1 MASTEQQEHAA
12 PLLQPEV
19 EEAYTSDGSLD
30 IDGNPALKHRTGGWR
45 ACRSILGAEFCYCLA
60 NNGIMYNLV
69 TYLTTQLHQ
78 SNVAAAKNVSI
89 WKATCFLTPL
99 AGAVVADSYWGRYRT
114 MVVACCVGVAV
125 SLLRSP
131 HFNQSLHPAMNS
143 AQGMLMASLSALL
156 PQLIESSSTLSM
168 PSAQEFVLFLGLYMI
183 AFGFDAGDTSERASK
198 ASLFN
203 WYVFTMNCAAVIS
216 ATGLVW
222 VQGHY
227 GWALGLGIPAMVLAV
242 GLSCLV
248 AASRTYR
255 FQTTRGSPLT
265 RVCQVAVAAV
275 RKFNVAA
282 PGDMALLYELPDD
295 ASSMKGVERIEH
307 TTDLEF
313 FDKAAV
319 VTASDEEAPRNPW
332 RLCMVTQVEELKILV
347 RMLPVW
353 ACIAFFYTGTA
364 QTKSTF
370 VEQGMP
376 MDAHVG
382 ALRVPPASL
391 AAFQM
396 LTTIVL
402 IPLYDRVFVPAA
414 RKHTGREKGI
424 SDLLR
429 IGGGLATVGLAM
441 AAAATVETK
450 RASAARTTASILWQ
464 APQFVLVGAGE
475 LLATIG
481 QLDFFYSQAPP
492 AMKTV
497 CTALGLLAVAAGDY
511 LSSVIVTAVS
521 WATASGGRPGW
532 IPDDLNEGHLD
543 SFFWMTAGL
552 GCLDLLAFTC
562 CAKRY
567 SKSRKAF
574 HELSIDRIFAMA
586 SSEQQEHAVA
596 LLQPKVEEAYTTDGS
611 LDIDGNPALKHRTGG
626 WRACRS
632 ILGTEFCYC
641 LAYYGIMYN
650 LVTYLTTVLHQ
661 SNVAA
666 AKNVSTWQATCFL
679 TPLAGAVVADS
690 YWGRYRT
697 MVVGCCVAVAGMLMA
712 SLSALLPQL
721 IESSSTLSMEIIL
734 FLGLYMIAFGVGGL
748 RPCLISFGADQF
760 DAGDPSELISKGS
773 YFNWYI
779 FTMNC
784 GSVISTSGMV
794 WVQDHYGWALGLAI
808 PAMVLAVGLSCL
820 VAASRAYRF
829 QTTRGSPLTRV
840 CQVVVAAVCKFNV
853 APPDDMSLLYEL
865 PDDASSMKVV
875 ERIEHTTDLR
885 FFDKAAVVT
894 ASDEEAAG
902 AAPRNPWRLCV
913 VTQVEE
919 LKIFVR
925 MLPLWACITFF
936 YTGTAQ
942 VNSTFVEQG
951 MAMDARVGSLR
962 VPPARL
968 TGRERGIS
976 ELVRI
981 GGGLAMVV
989 LAMAAAALVETK
1001 RVRAWQTAM
1010 EKTSIMWQVPQFV
1023 LVGVGELLTSIG
1035 QLDFFYSQAP
1045 PAMKT
1050 VCAALALGAI
1060 AAGDYLS
1067 SIIVTAVSWATA
1079 TGGRPGWIPDDLNEG
1094 HLDRF
1099 FWMMAGLGC
1108 LNLAAFM
1115 SCAMKYK
1122 TRKASEEEEV
1132 YTTDGSLDID
1142 GNPAL
1147 KHRTGG
1153 WRACRSILGTEF
1165 CQCLA
1170 YFGMTIN
1177 LVTYLTTELHQSNVA
1192 AAKNVSTWQATC
1204 FLTPLAGAI
1213 VADSYWGKYHTMVVG
1228 CCIGVAG
1235 LLMASLSAL
1244 LPLLIKN
1251 ISTLA
1256 MASAQEFVL
1265 FLGLYMIAFGVGGL
1279 RPCLMSFGADQFDA
1293 GDPSE
1298 RNSKG
1303 SYFNWYLFAMNCAS
1317 VISTTAMVWLQDH
1330 YGWALGLAIPA
1341 MVLAVG
1347 LSFLVA
1353 ATPAY
1358 RFQRNRG
1365 SPFTRVCQ
1373 VVVAAVRKFNVAPP
1387 VDVALLYEV
1396 PEDDC
1401 SMERGMA
1408 MDARVGSLRVP
1419 PASLA
1424 TFELLTSMALIPLYD
1439 RAFVPA
1445 ARRLTGREKGIPD
1458 LLRIGAGLTMAV
1470 LAMAAAALVETKRA
1484 RAARMGMEK
1493 TSIVWQVPQYAVMG
1507 VGEMLASAGQLDFF
1521 YSQAPPAMK
1530 TVCMALGFLAVAAG
1544 VYLSSLVLTAV
1555 SWATATGG
1563 RPGWIPDDLNEG
1575 HLDRFFWMM
1584 AGLGCLN
1591 LVAFTSC
1598 AMRVGTG

>member
-1 MASTEQQEHAA
+1 MASTERQEHAV
-12 PLLQPEV
+12 PLLQPEDRV

-30 IDGNPALKHRTGGWR
+30 IDGNPALKYRTGGWR

-60 NNGIMYNLV
+60 NNRIMYNLV
-69 TYLTTQLHQ
+69 IYLTTELHH
-78 SNVAAAKNVSI
+78 SNVAAAKNVST

-114 MVVACCVGVAV
+114 MVVACCVGVA
-125 SLLRSP
+125 LRFG
-131 HFNQSLHPAMNS
+131 HS
-143 AQGMLMASLSALL
+143 ASFVLGMLMASLSALL
-156 PQLIESSSTLSM
+156 PMLIKETSTLSM
-168 PSAQEFVLFLGLYMI
+168 ASAQEIVLFLGLYMI
-183 AFGFDAGDTSERASK
+183 AFGVGGLRPCLMSFGADQFDAGDTSERVRK

-203 WYVFTMNCAAVIS
+203 WYIFTMNCAAVIA
-216 ATGLVW
+216 ATG
-222 VQGHY
+222 
-227 GWALGLGIPAMVLAV
+227 M
-242 GLSCLV
+242 
-248 AASRTYR
+248 
-255 FQTTRGSPLT
+255 
-265 RVCQVAVAAV
+265 
-275 RKFNVAA
+275 
-282 PGDMALLYELPDD
+282 
-295 ASSMKGVERIEH
+295 
-307 TTDLEF
+307 
-313 FDKAAV
+313 
-319 VTASDEEAPRNPW
+319 
-332 RLCMVTQVEELKILV
+332 
-347 RMLPVW
+347 
-353 ACIAFFYTGTA
+353 
-364 QTKSTF
+364 
-370 VEQGMP
+370 
-376 MDAHVG
+376 
-382 ALRVPPASL
+382 
-391 AAFQM
+391 
-396 LTTIVL
+396 
-402 IPLYDRVFVPAA
+402 
-414 RKHTGREKGI
+414 
-424 SDLLR
+424 
-429 IGGGLATVGLAM
+429 
-441 AAAATVETK
+441 
-450 RASAARTTASILWQ
+450 
-464 APQFVLVGAGE
+464 
-475 LLATIG
+475 
-481 QLDFFYSQAPP
+481 DFFYSQAAP

-497 CTALGLLAVAAGDY
+497 CTALGLLAIAAGDY
-511 LSSVIVTAVS
+511 LSSIIVTAVS
-521 WATASGGRPGW
+521 WATATGGRPWW
-532 IPDDLNEGHLD
+532 IPDDLND
-543 SFFWMTAGL
+543 SFWMMAGID
-552 GCLDLLAFTC
+552 CLNLVAFTC

-567 SKSRKAF
+567 NKSRKAIP
-574 HELSIDRIFAMA
+574 ELSIDRLFAMA

-596 LLQPKVEEAYTTDGS
+596 LLEPKVEEAYTTDGS

-632 ILGTEFCYC
+632 ILEFCYC

-679 TPLAGAVVADS
+679 TPLAGAIVADS

-721 IESSSTLSMEIIL
+721 IESSSALSMASAQEFVL
-734 FLGLYMIAFGVGGL
+734 FLGLYLIAFGVGGL

-760 DAGDPSELISKGS
+760 DAGDPSELMRKGS

-779 FTMNC
+779 FTLNC

-808 PAMVLAVGLSCL
+808 PAMILAVGLFCL
-820 VAASRAYRF
+820 VTSSRAYRF
-829 QTTRGSPLTRV
+829 QITRGSPLTRV

-853 APPDDMSLLYEL
+853 TPPDDMSLLYEL
-865 PDDASSMKVV
+865 PEDASSMKGVQ
-875 ERIEHTTDLR
+875 RIEHTTDLR

-894 ASDEEAAG
+894 ASDEEAAS

-951 MAMDARVGSLR
+951 MAMDTHVGSLR
-962 VPPARL
+962 VPPASLVTFQMLTTIILIPLYDRAFVPAVRRV
-968 TGRERGIS
+968 TGREKGIS
-976 ELVRI
+976 ELLRI
-981 GGGLAMVV
+981 GAGLAMVV

-1001 RVRAWQTAM
+1001 RVRTSQTAM
-1010 EKTSIMWQVPQFV
+1010 EKTSIMWQVLQFV

-1060 AAGDYLS
+1060 AVGDYLS

-1115 SCAMKYK
+1115 SCAMKPVYPLEVLISLYPSS
-1122 TRKASEEEEV
+1122 RPAPAMASTEQQEHTVALLQPEVEEA
-1132 YTTDGSLDID
+1132 YTTDGSLGVD

-1153 WRACRSILGTEF
+1153 WRACRPILGTEF
-1165 CQCLA
+1165 CYCLA
-1170 YFGMTIN
+1170 YYGITFN
-1177 LVTYLTTELHQSNVA
+1177 LVTYLTAELHQSNVA
-1192 AAKNVSTWQATC
+1192 AANNVSTWQATC
-1204 FLTPLAGAI
+1204 FLTPLVGAI
-1213 VADSYWGKYHTMVVG
+1213 VADSYWGRYRTMVVS

-1235 LLMASLSAL
+1235 MLMAALSAL

-1251 ISTLA
+1251 TSTLS
-1256 MASAQEFVL
+1256 MASAQEIIL

-1279 RPCLMSFGADQFDA
+1279 RPCLMSFGADQFDD
-1293 GDPSE
+1293 GDTSE
-1298 RNSKG
+1298 RISKG
-1303 SYFNWYLFAMNCAS
+1303 SYFNWYIFTMNCAS
-1317 VISTTAMVWLQDH
+1317 VISTTGMVWVQDH
-1330 YGWALGLAIPA
+1330 YGWALGLGIPA

-1347 LSFLVA
+1347 LSCLVA
-1353 ATPAY
+1353 ASRVF
-1358 RFQRNRG
+1358 RFQTTRG
-1365 SPFTRVCQ
+1365 SPLTRVCQ
-1373 VVVAAVRKFNVAPP
+1373 VVVAAARKFNVAPP
-1387 VDVALLYEV
+1387 ADMALLYEL
-1396 PEDDC
+1396 PEDVS
-1401 SMERGMA
+1401 SMKGVQKIEHTADLRFFDKAAVVTASDEEAAGAAPRNPWRLCVVTQVEELKILVRMLPLWACVAFYYTATAQANSTFVEQGMA
-1408 MDARVGSLRVP
+1408 MDTRVGSFHVP

-1424 TFELLTSMALIPLYD
+1424 TFQVITTIVLIPLYD

-1445 ARRLTGREKGIPD
+1445 VRRLTGREKGISD
-1458 LLRIGAGLTMAV
+1458 LVRIGGGLAMAV
-1470 LAMAAAALVETKRA
+1470 LSMAAAALVETKRA
-1484 RAARMGMEK
+1484 SAAQAGMEP
-1493 TSIVWQVPQYAVMG
+1493 TSILCQAPQYVLVG
-1507 VGEMLASAGQLDFF
+1507 VGELLATVGQLDFF
-1521 YSQAPPAMK
+1521 YSQAPSAMK
-1530 TVCMALGFLAVAAG
+1530 TVCTALGFISVAAG
-1544 VYLSSLVLTAV
+1544 EYLSSLVVTAV

-1591 LVAFTSC
+1591 LVVFTSC
-1598 AMRVGTG
+1598 AVRYKSRKSC